1 MTDNEKKMLNSIS
14 PFENSMMC
22 AMIAGDTL
30 EKIRGICKESFR
42 MNDTGCEGLTSEQ
55 IFRAFRVAAALG
67 DMDTE
72 ALLDSLGNAQMKE
85 DCKDAIIVSMSG
97 RNPAQM
103 CALMLL
109 LKGVIMP
116 LTESLKAAE
125 QTINNLVIATGKKEE
140 AREQV

>member
-1 MTDNEKKMLNSIS
+1 MTDNEKKRLNSIS
-14 PFENSMMC
+14 PFENNMMC
-22 AMIAGDTL
+22 AMIAGDRL

-42 MNDTGCEGLTSEQ
+42 MNDTDCECLTSEQ
-55 IFRAFRVAAALG
+55 IFGAFRVAAALG

-72 ALLDSLGNAQMKE
+72 ALLDSLKDAQMKE

-125 QTINNLVIATGKKEE
+125 QTINNLVISTGKKEG
-140 AREQV
+140 ARG

>member
-22 AMIAGDTL
+22 AMIAGDRL

-42 MNDTGCEGLTSEQ
+42 VNDTDCESLTSEQ
-55 IFRAFRVAAALG
+55 IFGAFRAAAFVG
-67 DMDTE
+67 GMNTE
-72 ALLDSLGNAQMKE
+72 AVLDSLGNAQMKE

-97 RNPAQM
+97 RNPAQR

-116 LTESLKAAE
+116 LTESLKKAQ
-125 QTINNLVIATGKKEE
+125 QTINNLVVATGKKEE
-140 AREQV
+140 TRG

>member
-1 MTDNEKKMLNSIS
+1 MTDNEKKMLNGIS

-42 MNDTGCEGLTSEQ
+42 MNDTNCECLTSEQ
-55 IFRAFRVAAALG
+55 IFGAFTVAAAMG

-72 ALLDSLGNAQMKE
+72 ALLDSLGDAQMKE

-109 LKGVIMP
+109 LKGVIMS

-125 QTINNLVIATGKKEE
+125 QTINNLVVATGKKEE
-140 AREQV
+140 TRG